1 MGSQPLQGDER
12 SAKFAVASEQQETF
26 AHASCAQRAMI
37 SNSACYIMACSLTYL
52 QRRCGVRRFRPAG
65 GTVCGVVACGLC
77 LCLVGHD
84 DDARPAPA
92 RRPSHLAVFPPR
104 HHIFLILDHSRR
116 SVRMMMYRDP
126 RAYTFPKCVNR
137 VENDSSTISKI
148 RSSSLHLWRQS
159 RVSSLVCREH
169 VRWG

>member
-116 SVRMMMYRDP
+116 SVRMMMYRLP
-126 RAYTFPKCVNR
+126 RSPIR
-137 VENDSSTISKI
+137 VRTRFQSVSIVSKTTPRRFQRYARLLSTSGDKVV
-148 RSSSLHLWRQS
+148 S
-159 RVSSLVCREH
+159 RLS
-169 VRWG
+169 